1 MHTALNTEGL
11 ILLLPTKPDPERDA
25 VADAWVGAGG
35 LVERLDRFWDPPA
48 FPAGRVRV
56 YGPSTF
62 ALVVAQKLEIE
73 LAEPDPYAIVRCPP
87 ELLGRAVALARLE
100 EAPAFPYPCFL
111 KPVIP
116 KQFTGKIYRYFEE
129 LQTECHGLDGAT
141 ELVRSEIVT
150 FVAEARSFLLDGV
163 VQSCAIYEGAGS
175 AAEAAAVAAQ
185 VAARVPLPRAVVV
198 DVGLLAN
205 GTWVFVEA
213 NAAWGAGLNGCDPQA
228 VLACLCVA
236 SGPPA

>member
-1 MHTALNTEGL
+1 M
-11 ILLLPTKPDPERDA
+11 
-25 VADAWVGAGG
+25 
-35 LVERLDRFWDPPA
+35 ERLDRFWDPPA
-48 FPAGRVRV
+48 LAAGRVRI

-73 LAEPDPYAIVRCPP
+73 LAEPDPYAIVHCPP

-100 EAPAFPYPCFL
+100 EAEAFPYPCFL
-111 KPVIP
+111 KPVVP
-116 KQFTGKIYRYFEE
+116 KQFTAKIYRNFEE
-129 LQTECHGLDGAT
+129 LQTECRGLDGAT

-150 FVAEARSFLLDGV
+150 FMAEARTFLLDGV
-163 VQSCAIYEGAGS
+163 VQTCAIYEGSGS
-175 AAEAAAVAAQ
+175 VADAAAVATQ
-185 VAARVPLPRAVVV
+185 VAARVAFLRAVVV

-236 SGPPA
+236 SG